1 MRILGKT
8 NIKVNEIG
16 LGGIPIQHTSQE
28 VVCEMIDK
36 MIEKD
41 MNFIDTARGYTIS
54 EELIGNAIYGK
65 RHNFI
70 LATKSMSRTYE
81 GMKKDIEISLSNL
94 KTNYIDLYQLHNVQ
108 LKEDIS
114 GALRAL
120 NEAKEEGKVKH
131 IGITTHSIEVLERE
145 VNRNIFETVQF
156 PYNIVEKQAEELFKK
171 AKENNIG
178 IIVMKPLAGGAINDS
193 KLAIK
198 YILNNENISVIIP
211 GMDSITQIE
220 ENSSVKKGVYSQKE
234 KDKINSLRK
243 ELDSN
248 FCRRCGYCQPCP
260 IGINIPLMFLCEG
273 YYLRYNLKE
282 WALSRY
288 ESMKTKPS
296 ECVKCGKCESKCP
309 YNIKIRDRIDEIVR
323 MMEENYE

>member
-81 GMKKDIEISLSNL
+81 GMKKDIEISLANL

-114 GALRAL
+114 GALQAL

-296 ECVKCGKCESKCP
+296 ECIKCGKCESKCP

-323 MMEENYE
+323 MMEEDYE

>member
-8 NIKVNEIG
+8 NLKINEIG

-28 VVCEMIDK
+28 IVCKMIDK
-36 MIEKD
+36 MIEKN

-54 EELIGNAIYGK
+54 EELIGKAIFGK

-81 GMKKDIEISLSNL
+81 GMKKDIEISLANL

-108 LKEDIS
+108 LTEDIS
-114 GALRAL
+114 GALQAL

-145 VNRNIFETVQF
+145 VDKNIFETIQF
-156 PYNIVEKQAEELFKK
+156 PYNIIEKQAEELFTK
-171 AKENNIG
+171 AKEKNIG
-178 IIVMKPLAGGAINDS
+178 IIVMKPLAGGAIDDS

-211 GMDSITQIE
+211 GMESVMQIE
-220 ENSSVKKGVYSQKE
+220 ENSSVQKGKYSQGEKE
-234 KDKINSLRK
+234 KINSLRK

-282 WALSRY
+282 WAISRY

-296 ECVKCGKCESKCP
+296 QCIKCGRCESKCP
-309 YNIKIRDRIDEIVR
+309 YNIKIRDRIDEIVKI
-323 MMEENYE
+323 MEVK

>member
-8 NIKVNEIG
+8 NLKVNEIG

-28 VVCEMIDK
+28 IVCKMIDK
-36 MIEKD
+36 MIEKN

-54 EELIGNAIYGK
+54 EELIGKAIFGK

-81 GMKKDIEISLSNL
+81 GMKKDIEISLTNL

-108 LKEDIS
+108 LTEDIS
-114 GALRAL
+114 GALQAL

-145 VNRNIFETVQF
+145 VDKNIFE
-156 PYNIVEKQAEELFKK
+156 AEELFTK
-171 AKENNIG
+171 AKEKNIG
-178 IIVMKPLAGGAINDS
+178 IIVMKPLAGGAIDDS

-211 GMDSITQIE
+211 GMESVMQIE
-220 ENSSVKKGVYSQKE
+220 ENSSVQKGKYSQGEKE
-234 KDKINSLRK
+234 KINSLRK

-282 WALSRY
+282 WAISRY

-296 ECVKCGKCESKCP
+296 QCIKCGRCESKCP
-309 YNIKIRDRIDEIVR
+309 YNIKIRDRIDEIVKI
-323 MMEENYE
+323 MEVK

>member
-8 NIKVNEIG
+8 NLKVNEIG

-28 VVCEMIDK
+28 IVCKMIDK
-36 MIEKD
+36 MIEKN

-54 EELIGNAIYGK
+54 EELIGKAIFGK

-81 GMKKDIEISLSNL
+81 GMKKDIEISLTNL

-108 LKEDIS
+108 LTEDIS
-114 GALRAL
+114 GALQAL

-145 VNRNIFETVQF
+145 VDKNIFETIQF
-156 PYNIVEKQAEELFKK
+156 PYNIVEKQAEELFTK
-171 AKENNIG
+171 AKEKNIG
-178 IIVMKPLAGGAINDS
+178 IIVMKPLAGGAIDDS

-211 GMDSITQIE
+211 GMESVMQIE
-220 ENSSVKKGVYSQKE
+220 ENSSVQKGKYSQGEKE
-234 KDKINSLRK
+234 KINSLRK

-282 WALSRY
+282 WAISRY

-296 ECVKCGKCESKCP
+296 QCIKCGRCESKCP
-309 YNIKIRDRIDEIVR
+309 YNIKIRDRIDEIVKI
-323 MMEENYE
+323 MEVK

>member
-8 NIKVNEIG
+8 NLKVNEIG

-28 VVCEMIDK
+28 IVCKMIDK
-36 MIEKD
+36 MIEKN

-54 EELIGNAIYGK
+54 EELIGKAIFGK

-81 GMKKDIEISLSNL
+81 GMKKDIEISLTNL

-108 LKEDIS
+108 LTEDIS
-114 GALRAL
+114 GALQAL

-145 VNRNIFETVQF
+145 VDKNIFETIQF
-156 PYNIVEKQAEELFKK
+156 PYNIVEKQAEELFTK
-171 AKENNIG
+171 AKEKNIG
-178 IIVMKPLAGGAINDS
+178 IIVMKPLAGGAIDDS

-211 GMDSITQIE
+211 GMESVMHIE
-220 ENSSVKKGVYSQKE
+220 ENSSVQKGKYSQGEKE
-234 KDKINSLRK
+234 KINSFRK

-282 WALSRY
+282 WAISRY

-296 ECVKCGKCESKCP
+296 QCIKCGRCESKCP
-309 YNIKIRDRIDEIVR
+309 YNIKIRDRIDEIVKI
-323 MMEENYE
+323 MEVK

>member
-54 EELIGNAIYGK
+54 EELIGKAIYGK

-81 GMKKDIEISLSNL
+81 SMKKDIEISLANL
-94 KTNYIDLYQLHNVQ
+94 KTDYIDLYQLHNVQ

-156 PYNIVEKQAEELFKK
+156 PYNIVEKQAEKLFTK

>member
-1 MRILGKT
+1 MRLLGKT
-8 NIKVNEIG
+8 NIKVNEVG
-16 LGGIPIQHTSQE
+16 LGGIPLQHSSQE
-28 VVCEMIDK
+28 IVCKMIDK
-36 MIEKD
+36 MLEKN
-41 MNFIDTARGYTIS
+41 MNFIDTARGYTVS
-54 EELIGNAIYGK
+54 EELIGKALYGK

-81 GMKKDIEISLSNL
+81 GMKKDIEISLANL
-94 KTNYIDLYQLHNVQ
+94 KTNYIDIYQLHNVQ

-114 GALRAL
+114 GALKAL
-120 NEAKEEGKVKH
+120 NEAREEGKVRH

-145 VNRNIFETVQF
+145 VENNMFETIQF
-156 PYNIVEKQAEELFKK
+156 PYNIVEKQAEESFEK
-171 AKENNIG
+171 AKKKNIG
-178 IIVMKPLAGGAINDS
+178 IIVMKPLAGGAIDDS

-198 YILNNENISVIIP
+198 YILNNKNISVIIP
-211 GMDSITQIE
+211 GMESIMQIE
-220 ENSSVKKGVYSQKE
+220 ENSSVKEGAYSQEEKE
-234 KDKINSLRK
+234 KINSLRN

-296 ECVKCGKCESKCP
+296 QCIKCGECESKCP
-309 YNIKIRDRIDEIVR
+309 YNIKIRDRINQIVKI
-323 MMEENYE
+323 MEGK

>member
-54 EELIGNAIYGK
+54 EELIGKAIYGK

-81 GMKKDIEISLSNL
+81 GMKKDIEISLANL
-94 KTNYIDLYQLHNVQ
+94 KTDYIDLYQLHNVQ

-156 PYNIVEKQAEELFKK
+156 PYNIVEKQAEELFTK

-211 GMDSITQIE
+211 GMESIMQIE
-220 ENSSVKKGVYSQKE
+220 ENSSVQKGAYSQKE

>member
-8 NIKVNEIG
+8 NLKVNEIG

-28 VVCEMIDK
+28 IVCKMIDK
-36 MIEKD
+36 MIEKN

-54 EELIGNAIYGK
+54 EELIGKAIFGK

-81 GMKKDIEISLSNL
+81 SMKKDIEISLTNL

-108 LKEDIS
+108 LTEDIS
-114 GALRAL
+114 GALQAL

-145 VNRNIFETVQF
+145 VDKNIFETIQF
-156 PYNIVEKQAEELFKK
+156 PYNIVEKQAEELFTK
-171 AKENNIG
+171 AKEKNIG
-178 IIVMKPLAGGAINDS
+178 IIVMKPLAGGAIDDS

-211 GMDSITQIE
+211 GMESVMQIE
-220 ENSSVKKGVYSQKE
+220 ENSSVQKGKYSQGEKE
-234 KDKINSLRK
+234 KINSLRK

-282 WALSRY
+282 WAISRY

-296 ECVKCGKCESKCP
+296 QCIKCGRCESKCP
-309 YNIKIRDRIDEIVR
+309 YNIKIRDRIDEIVKI
-323 MMEENYE
+323 MEVK

>member
-8 NIKVNEIG
+8 NLKVNEIG

-28 VVCEMIDK
+28 IVCKMIDK
-36 MIEKD
+36 MIEKN

-54 EELIGNAIYGK
+54 EELIGKAIFGK

-81 GMKKDIEISLSNL
+81 GMKKDIEISLTNL

-108 LKEDIS
+108 LTEDIS
-114 GALRAL
+114 GALQAL

-145 VNRNIFETVQF
+145 VDKNIFETIQF
-156 PYNIVEKQAEELFKK
+156 PYNIVEKQAEELFTK
-171 AKENNIG
+171 AKEKNIG
-178 IIVMKPLAGGAINDS
+178 IIVMKPLAGGAIDDS

-211 GMDSITQIE
+211 GMESVVQIE
-220 ENSSVKKGVYSQKE
+220 ENSSVQKGKYSQGEKE
-234 KDKINSLRK
+234 KINSLRK

-282 WALSRY
+282 WAISRY

-296 ECVKCGKCESKCP
+296 QCIKCGRCESKCP
-309 YNIKIRDRIDEIVR
+309 YNIKIRDRIDEIVKI
-323 MMEENYE
+323 MEEK

>member
-8 NIKVNEIG
+8 NLKVNEIG
-16 LGGIPIQHTSQE
+16 LGGIPLQHTSQE
-28 VVCEMIDK
+28 IVCKMIDK
-36 MIEKD
+36 MIEKN

-54 EELIGNAIYGK
+54 EELIGKAIFGK

-81 GMKKDIEISLSNL
+81 GMKKDIEISLTNL

-108 LKEDIS
+108 LTEDIS
-114 GALRAL
+114 GALQAL

-145 VNRNIFETVQF
+145 VDKNIFETIQF
-156 PYNIVEKQAEELFKK
+156 PYNIVEKQAEELFTK
-171 AKENNIG
+171 AKEKNIG
-178 IIVMKPLAGGAINDS
+178 IIVMKPLAGGAIDDS

-211 GMDSITQIE
+211 GMESVMQIE
-220 ENSSVKKGVYSQKE
+220 ENSSVQKGKYSQGEKE
-234 KDKINSLRK
+234 KINSLRK

-282 WALSRY
+282 WAISRY

-296 ECVKCGKCESKCP
+296 QCIKCGRCESKCP
-309 YNIKIRDRIDEIVR
+309 YNIKIRDRIDEIVKI
-323 MMEENYE
+323 MEEK